1 MKKIFSTVLAAALVL
16 SLAACGGSGAGNSG
30 SGNGNS
36 GTSVNSGTSAAS
48 GTQAGNA
55 ASTDTKGANVM
66 EKGKLYQVGDNEVIK
81 GLRICGNQ
89 SGTAEFNT
97 RDAAKDGIRC
107 IFQLNEWAEFYMDS
121 DKGSGITVWV
131 IEHDDDA
138 VYDDKTGFSD
148 EMKGFVLSCDLTDPG
163 DGESQWGAFYI
174 HPDEH
179 PAGNYDLV
187 FTLNGKAVAKMLTV
201 FYKENELTEKSDAEL
216 EALMK

>member
-1 MKKIFSTVLAAALVL
+1 MKKIGSMILAAALVL

-36 GTSVNSGTSAAS
+36 GASVNSGTSAAS
-48 GTQAGNA
+48 NTQAGNA
-55 ASTDTKGANVM
+55 ADTKGSNVM

-81 GLRICGNQ
+81 GLRIWGNQ
-89 SGTAEFNT
+89 AGTAEFNE

-107 IFQLNEWAEFYMDS
+107 IFQLNEWAEFYLDS

-131 IEHDDDA
+131 MDHDDDA
-138 VYDDKTGFSD
+138 VYDDKTKFSD

-174 HPDEH
+174 SPDEH

-187 FTLNGKAVAKMLTV
+187 FTVNGKAVAKMLTV
-201 FYKENELTEKSDAEL
+201 FYNEMELTEKSDAEL